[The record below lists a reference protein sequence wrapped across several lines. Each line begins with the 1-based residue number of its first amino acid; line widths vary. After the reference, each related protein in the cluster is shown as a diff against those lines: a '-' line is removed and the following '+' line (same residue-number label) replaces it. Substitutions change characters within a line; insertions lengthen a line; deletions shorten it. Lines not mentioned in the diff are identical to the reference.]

1 MYCEKLQE
9 EFSFREELEPFLDS
23 ARSFYYKARVYCSA
37 SGTLLLTSY
46 NTPVCAFYSDFEKNE
61 KYVLFFDDAT
71 YSATTLR
78 HVKDFCARTCDSLE
92 LTKANIEKLK

>member
-1 MYCEKLQE
+1 MFCSELQT
-9 EFSFREELEPFLDS
+9 EFSFREELKPYADT
-23 ARSFYYKARVYCSA
+23 RKSFYNKAHVYCSTD
-37 SGTLLLTSY
+37 GIMLLTSY
-46 NTPVCAFYSDFEKNE
+46 NTPVCAFYNDFEKNE